1 MTGNGV
7 QLRGIWRRETSGS
20 AWAFAT
26 KATLT
31 LSAVLGEAVNTTETS
46 NTTGKTVNVNIACFI
61 TDRVTYAVS
70 NNQLYYY
77 PRQTVSTTPRLM
89 ADYITSATPFSI
101 PTTALGAPYYRFVA
115 AINLV
120 TADTAYGAMNFKA
133 ANMFLNSMEPYRA
146 RLCTY
151 Q

>member
-1 MTGNGV
+1 LIIPTHQIELDITNVSM
-7 QLRGIWRRETSGS
+7 SG
-20 AWAFAT
+20 T
-26 KATLT
+26 TATLT

-46 NTTGKTVNVNIACFI
+46 NNTGTTKSVNISCFI

-70 NNQLYYY
+70 NNQLWYY

-89 ADYITSATPFSI
+89 ADYITSPTPFSI
-101 PTTALGAPYYRFVA
+101 PATALGAPYYRFVA

-120 TADTAYGAMNFKA
+120 TADTAYGNMNFKA